1 MRKWKETDFQ
11 FLDSFVRLSSGEL
24 CLFLVSVG
32 EGEVL
37 IQHLGYLIC
46 FLTLSEPPN
55 RVFAFMCEVVVIL
68 KMGMAFCSQK
78 LTGMFT

>member
-1 MRKWKETDFQ
+1 VRKWKETDFQ
-11 FLDSFVRLSSGEL
+11 SLDSFVRLSSGEL
-24 CLFLVSVG
+24 SFLVSVG

-55 RVFAFMCEVVVIL
+55 REFLLSCVR
-68 KMGMAFCSQK
+68 
-78 LTGMFT
+78 